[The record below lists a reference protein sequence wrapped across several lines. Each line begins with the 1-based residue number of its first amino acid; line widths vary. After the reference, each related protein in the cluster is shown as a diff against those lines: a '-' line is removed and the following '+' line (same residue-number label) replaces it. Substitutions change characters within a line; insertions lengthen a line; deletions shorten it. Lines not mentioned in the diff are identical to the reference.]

1 MIVVVPETLGQDV
14 IEIKSESGNVYR
26 VDTVNGRCSCP
37 AWKFRRRCKH
47 LAEMGIPTAPKFDI
61 KEL

>member
-1 MIVVVPETLGQDV
+1 MIVIVPETLGQDV

-47 LAEMGIPTAPKFDI
+47 FAEMGIPTAPKFDI
-61 KEL
+61 KDL